1 MNLEER
7 ATGDSSRR
15 TGWLLLVCTRLKAW
29 FGLAHVFGALRHSTC
44 FAREARES
52 ELRAEPKGRENQNA
66 KPASR
71 RKRVFFELP

>member
-7 ATGDSSRR
+7 ATVDSPRR
-15 TGWLLLVCTRLKAW
+15 TGWLLLVCTRLKTW
-29 FGLAHVFGALRHSTC
+29 VLVHVSAALRHSTC
-44 FAREARES
+44 LAREARES
-52 ELRAEPKGRENQNA
+52 ELRAEPKGLKNQNA

>member
-1 MNLEER
+1 MNREER
-7 ATGDSSRR
+7 ATVDSPRR

-29 FGLAHVFGALRHSTC
+29 GLVHVSGALRHSTC
-44 FAREARES
+44 FAREARKS